1 MPVALLLW
9 LLPGTHGERE
19 FFIAPQHSQRGVPAD
34 GRRVEQVQEVVVGVD
49 GLPFQAGD
57 DVARFYAC
65 SLGRAVRGDVPYAGP
80 ALELAACQA
89 ALHHHAEVG
98 AAYPP
103 LRYERE
109 DDAAE
114 RAGDR
119 DGEAYAL
126 RAADDGRVDADHA
139 GRGVGQGTARVA
151 RVDRGVCLYHVLY
164 KPAALAPDGTAEG
177 TDHARR
183 DAPLE
188 AERIPDGDDELA
200 DYEVTGVAER
210 GHCRL
215 LLGVET
221 DDGKIARRVV
231 AKHLGGRR

>member
-19 FFIAPQHSQRGVPAD
+19 FFVAPQHSQRGVPAD

-89 ALHHHAEVG
+89 ALYHHAEVG
-98 AAYPP
+98 AAHPP

-126 RAADDGRVDADHA
+126 CAADDGRVDADHA

-151 RVDRGVCLYHVLY
+151 GVDGGVRLDHVLY
-164 KPAALAPDGTAEG
+164 EPAALSPDGTPQGA
-177 TDHARR
+177 DDARR
-183 DAPLE
+183 NTPLE
-188 AERIPDGDDELA
+188 AQRVPDGHDELA
-200 DYEVTGVAER
+200 DHEVPGVAQR
-210 GHCRL
+210 GHRRL
-215 LLGVET
+215 LLRVEA
-221 DDGKIARRVV
+221 DDREIARWIV
-231 AKHLGGRR
+231 AEHLGRRR